1 MSTARSSLAW
11 ELDSVRRNLGKAKWV
26 YIADT
31 LRYGLGIFAAKR
43 FVEDEAIIED
53 TGGDYYDGGIT
64 YDQVLALGLDLS
76 RDCFQIDIDRFLLP
90 SGSIDDL
97 INHSCDPNAGIRLFQ
112 AGYELVALRDIDP
125 GGEITYDYS
134 TYIESPERLRCCCG
148 ASCCR
153 RDIGRFRELAPQL
166 RNHYI
171 NRGVVGAFAAG
182 AVAEGRLVERRAAR

>member
-1 MSTARSSLAW
+1 M
-11 ELDSVRRNLGKAKWV
+11 LD
-26 YIADT
+26 
-31 LRYGLGIFAAKR
+31 
-43 FVEDEAIIED
+43 
-53 TGGDYYDGGIT
+53 
-64 YDQVLALGLDLS
+64 LGLDLS
-76 RDCFQIDIDRFLLP
+76 QDCFQIDIDRFLLP

-148 ASCCR
+148 ASCCC

-166 RNHYI
+166 RKHYM

-182 AVAEGRLVERRAAR
+182 ADSEGCLVERRGAR